1 MFKVFTFII
10 LVIACLWA
18 YNNHT
23 TKETNKRLTSFVGAT
38 AKTNWTESMSNGE
51 DRHYT
56 VLANCTAVIGE
67 KDNQIYY
74 LSRSFCQAKEQ

>member
-1 MFKVFTFII
+1 MRIVLLIVGLFVFLSVSMEYGKHRANIE
-10 LVIACLWA
+10 L
-18 YNNHT
+18 
-23 TKETNKRLTSFVGAT
+23 TKFVGQP